1 MINFNIDNKLS
12 MFRKIVLLFKS
23 ILNICLLSLSIE
35 ILIINFKIDYILT
48 IIRIGIYN
56 NFCFCF
62 EKINFKTLKLYLY

>member
-56 NFCFCF
+56 NFCFCL
-62 EKINFKTLKLYLY
+62 EKIGFKTLKLFLY